1 MAKMRVYEYA
11 KAINV
16 SSKDIIAALKDMN
29 IEVNNHM
36 AMIEEN
42 AIKQLDQKFKKSAK
56 PAGNKKDAGTDGQK
70 PQQEAAKQNAGSKP
84 NKNRD
89 GKKNNVQNTQ
99 FNNKNKKKNNNNN
112 NKKNKRGKN
121 HQSPQEKQFKP
132 KKNCLK
138 KSNLPTQCR
147 SGSLPK
153 SSEKNR
159 QKSLKN

>member
-56 PAGNKKDAGTDGQK
+56 PAGNKKDAGTGGQK

-99 FNNKNKKKNNNNN
+99 FNNKNKKKNNNN
-112 NKKNKRGKN
+112 KKEQTR
-121 HQSPQEKQFKP
+121 
-132 KKNCLK
+132 
-138 KSNLPTQCR
+138 
-147 SGSLPK
+147 
-153 SSEKNR
+153 
-159 QKSLKN
+159 

>member
-56 PAGNKKDAGTDGQK
+56 PAGD
-70 PQQEAAKQNAGSKP
+70 
-84 NKNRD
+84 R
-89 GKKNNVQNTQ
+89 
-99 FNNKNKKKNNNNN
+99 
-112 NKKNKRGKN
+112 
-121 HQSPQEKQFKP
+121 
-132 KKNCLK
+132 
-138 KSNLPTQCR
+138 KSVV
-147 SGSLPK
+147 
-153 SSEKNR
+153 
-159 QKSLKN
+159 